1 MRALDDIFVCLRDL
15 DVLDLIAARIHG
27 YPSRIEENKKPRQS
41 SFSRIMSV
49 NHVLTVPKPKLGE
62 FPTFDSQLP
71 HCLSILNYSGLSKP
85 SWSTDLPHLSAQ

>member
-1 MRALDDIFVCLRDL
+1 MRALDDIFVCLRNL

-49 NHVLTVPKPKLGE
+49 NHVQP
-62 FPTFDSQLP
+62 S
-71 HCLSILNYSGLSKP
+71 LNH
-85 SWSTDLPHLSAQ
+85 SWVNSPL